1 MSNAATVAITT
12 GDVPLLMETKK
23 YFFQICSKTPRVI
36 TVRVAVFHISPQGLL
51 RNVKYWCSVSAGQ
64 SCCAI
69 GEWNLVEIE
78 RAREMEMV
86 RETEIS
92 N

>member
-1 MSNAATVAITT
+1 M
-12 GDVPLLMETKK
+12 
-23 YFFQICSKTPRVI
+23 
-36 TVRVAVFHISPQGLL
+36 AVFDVLPHGLL

-64 SCCAI
+64 SHCAI